1 MFEPAQTYEGEMS
14 FDHED
19 DLNHLFKSFIC
30 IVAHATGH
38 STMLFNHGWYISSYK
53 FLDGEGFGMLRR

>member
-30 IVAHATGH
+30 IVARATGILLCYLI
-38 STMLFNHGWYISSYK
+38 MGGIYQVISSWMVRD
-53 FLDGEGFGMLRR
+53 LAC